1 MKRKAFS
8 KIILSILLVAA
19 MLATLMPMSAMAA
32 KDSNDKVTAA
42 VFTLSDY
49 GYGEATSTCTAY
61 CEEQWTAI
69 VNLNVS
75 GILEYIDGEFEYTD
89 DDYFNAGKQY
99 YYGLVF
105 AAHMDSAGFADSFI
119 PENATLKLNGAACEF
134 VESNNT
140 TFDDEPAYAS
150 VYKLPVLEVVPM
162 GINYTINVEQG
173 GSIAPK
179 SGEFELEILNVDEGS
194 NSPIADY
201 TIGGKT
207 ASTNGKGSF
216 DSKLTVGNNDF
227 QKTLNLFSEGILV
240 RQKKGTA
247 EGWTYDE
254 SIWAVTLHHDQEVNS
269 LDDTAKTMKQYTF
282 DCFKGKIVDGEF
294 KPDSETAADKITFT
308 NTYTENEPE
317 HTHSFTLKHNET
329 DHWNECDCGAVENKE
344 AHQFGEWK
352 VTTEATETAKGAKEH
367 TCSVCGYSETA
378 EIDMLP
384 KVEVPQTGE
393 NSPLALWIALL
404 FISGTGVVGAT
415 AFSRKRKATK

>member
-32 KDSNDKVTAA
+32 KDSDEKVTATS
-42 VFTLSDY
+42 FTLRDY
-49 GYGEATSTCTAY
+49 GYGEFTSTCNST
-61 CEEQWTAI
+61 CDDQWTAI
-69 VNLNVS
+69 VRENAV
-75 GILEYIDGEFEYTD
+75 LEYID
-89 DDYFNAGKQY
+89 DDYNKTADWYCNAGKQY
-99 YYGLVF
+99 YYGIAFVS
-105 AAHMDSAGFADSFI
+105 HQNSGGFADTFTAQ
-119 PENATLKLNGAACEF
+119 NATLKLDGNSCEL
-134 VESNNT
+134 VHSYSDTKDNEKYWV
-140 TFDDEPAYAS
+140 AI
-150 VYKLPVLEVVPM
+150 YKLPVLEAVPM
-162 GINYTINVEQG
+162 GIDYTINVEQG

-179 SGEFELEILNVDEGS
+179 SGEFELELLNVEEGS

-254 SIWAVTLHHDQEVNS
+254 SIWAVTLHHDEEVNS
-269 LDDTAKTMKQYTF
+269 LDDTAETMKQYTF
-282 DCFKGKIVDGEF
+282 DCFKGQIVDGEF
-294 KPDSETAADKITFT
+294 KPDSETATNKITFT

-415 AFSRKRKATK
+415 AFSRKRKAVK